1 MFQVFQYKSFWHDYK
16 SIIHVLFV
24 NFRRYIKNQVHHIL
38 VSPFYSLSEVFDL
51 RKLGIHV
58 IPYSDNTTSKALSN
72 ILKIIKPKNIMDCN
86 ESNPKPDLLMN
97 HLLISRTNLSLESFY
112 LINAQRLSLGSNV
125 SPNLITL
132 VPDVPENIAHLYTD
146 TQESFVPLATSSQVA
161 SKDDEN
167 ANYIKPI

>member
-1 MFQVFQYKSFWHDYK
+1 
-16 SIIHVLFV
+16 
-24 NFRRYIKNQVHHIL
+24 
-38 VSPFYSLSEVFDL
+38 
-51 RKLGIHV
+51 
-58 IPYSDNTTSKALSN
+58 
-72 ILKIIKPKNIMDCN
+72 MDCN